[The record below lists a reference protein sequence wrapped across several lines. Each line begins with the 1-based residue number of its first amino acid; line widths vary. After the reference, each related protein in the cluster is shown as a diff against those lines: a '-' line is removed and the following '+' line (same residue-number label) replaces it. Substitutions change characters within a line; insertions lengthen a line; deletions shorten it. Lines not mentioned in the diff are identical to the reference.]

1 MGETTLQSQHGK
13 VTITRRVTFGSDLA
27 IRRPHIRKEL
37 TIMRLMAEVFIPV
50 LLVGCLVA
58 ALAVAEEREISLT
71 SCEGPYKG
79 RTLTS
84 EELATVLR
92 NHPLWLK
99 PGREQDDKRRANL
112 CQADLNGANLEGAK
126 LRGANLAGGNLAGAN
141 LARAD
146 LRGAALQKANLHR
159 AALYWAA
166 LRGADL
172 ARADLSM
179 ARLVGADLYRADL
192 EGVELGSA
200 RLQGT
205 IYEPHPEKLPNFLTL
220 THPHSHLETLVFHR
234 SPAAL
239 I

>member
-126 LRGANLAGGNLAGAN
+126 LRGANLAGARLAGGNLAGAN

-146 LRGAALQKANLHR
+146 
-159 AALYWAA
+159 